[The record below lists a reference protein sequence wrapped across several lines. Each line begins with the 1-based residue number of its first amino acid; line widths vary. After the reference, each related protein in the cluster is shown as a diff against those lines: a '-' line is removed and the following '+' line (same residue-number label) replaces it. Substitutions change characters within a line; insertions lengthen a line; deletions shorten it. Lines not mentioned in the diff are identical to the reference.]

1 MVEWIVVS
9 SGSTFLLLLSTLV
22 PACLQICLEELAEGS
37 LELVCP
43 FTYKLH
49 PNTDIRLLGLES

>member
-9 SGSTFLLLLSTLV
+9 SGSTFLLLLST
-22 PACLQICLEELAEGS
+22 PIPTCLQIYSEELAEDS

-43 FTYKLH
+43 FTYKLQ
-49 PNTDIRLLGLES
+49 PNTDIWLLGLES